1 MSLFNWMKRVRD
13 NTMDPQLANW
23 GSVLYRH
30 KIAIK
35 YRMFKRNLNWQPIG
49 NQKFVLIYSEIRF
62 RLQLL

>member
-1 MSLFNWMKRVRD
+1 MKRVRD

-49 NQKFVLIYSEIRF
+49 NQKVVLINLEIIF
-62 RLQLL
+62 GLYLA

>member
-1 MSLFNWMKRVRD
+1 
-13 NTMDPQLANW
+13 MDPQLANW

-49 NQKFVLIYSEIRF
+49 NQKVVLINLEIIF
-62 RLQLL
+62 GLYLA